1 MLKFYDVN
9 PNYINFLKQLD
20 TKVPDISYDT
30 NNKFV
35 CGTVLNI
42 KGTEYFVPVSHNTT
56 LYRTSLGIYDH
67 NTVIATLRFSFMFPA
82 TDSVLTEKN
91 FNDIRKVDAPYADL
105 LSKEWLYCIHNEK
118 KIQSK
123 ALSVYKMGTNE
134 HHAMFKNCCNF
145 KLLEEKYKEYNK
157 ENISPDINESMSVR
171 EKISK
176 LNEENSHSETNTQ
189 QDREIDI

>member
-42 KGTEYFVPVSHNTT
+42 
-56 LYRTSLGIYDH
+56 
-67 NTVIATLRFSFMFPA
+67 
-82 TDSVLTEKN
+82 
-91 FNDIRKVDAPYADL
+91 
-105 LSKEWLYCIHNEK
+105 KEWLYCIHNEK

-189 QDREIDI
+189 QDKEKDV